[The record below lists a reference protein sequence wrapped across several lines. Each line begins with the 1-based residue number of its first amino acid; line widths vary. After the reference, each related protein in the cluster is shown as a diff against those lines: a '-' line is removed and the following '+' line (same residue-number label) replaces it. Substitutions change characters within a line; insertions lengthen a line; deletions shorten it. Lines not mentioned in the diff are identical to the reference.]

1 MKKNLLPLAFAFL
14 LGYFVSDINNETL
27 VSQAKADVP
36 HEFYSDSNQRLVEF
50 ILRYSGS
57 AITMNWHDSDSHL
70 ADALNRGFYDDRIR
84 ELALEAYERQRQL
97 GNVRREVIDIVQE
110 AVSSG
115 ELTFK

>member
-14 LGYFVSDINNETL
+14 LGYFVSDINDESL
-27 VSQAKADVP
+27 VSQAKADLP
-36 HEFYSDSNQRLVEF
+36 RFFYADTNEELKDFVVV
-50 ILRYSGS
+50 YSGM
-57 AITMNWHDSDSHL
+57 AIGGNANGSDAHL
-70 ADALNRGFYDDRIR
+70 ARALNRGFYDDRIR

-110 AVSSG
+110 AISSG